1 LDLEEYPV
9 NVRNGYLEQM
19 KTEEIMKLEE
29 EHVMQTYTRFKIV
42 VESGKG
48 CYVYDKEGKKY
59 LDFLGGIA
67 TCSVGH
73 GNKEVAK
80 AISEQAKKLIGISNL
95 YYTEPQA
102 VLAEK
107 LSKLSGLK
115 KCFFC
120 NSGAEANE
128 AAIKLVKKI
137 TGKKKFIAFEHC
149 FHGRTAGSLAA
160 TWKEKYKTPFLPLAP
175 DVIFVEYNNIAA
187 LENAITPEIAAVII
201 EPIQGEAGIIVPDE
215 GYLKKLSELCKKNN
229 VLLIADEVQSGTGRT
244 GKFFAYQHEG
254 IIPDIATLAKGIGNG
269 VPIGVCIS
277 NLDFDKGNHASTFG
291 GNNLCCAAANAVID
305 FIEKKKLMDNAV
317 KIGNYFMKKLSK
329 IDSPLIKKVKGK
341 GLMIGVELNEDKA
354 KEIVDKCLEKGLIL
368 NNATDNIL
376 RFLPPL
382 IVKKKEVDEAIKIL
396 EEVLK

>member
-1 LDLEEYPV
+1 
-9 NVRNGYLEQM
+9 M